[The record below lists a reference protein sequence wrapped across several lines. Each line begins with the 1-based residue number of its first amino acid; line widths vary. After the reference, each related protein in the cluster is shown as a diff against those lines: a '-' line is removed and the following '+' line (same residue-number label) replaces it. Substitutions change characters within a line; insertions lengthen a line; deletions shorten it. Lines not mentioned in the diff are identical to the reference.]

1 MIDNIQK
8 TERRRFPRRQTNLA
22 ATVIIAGT
30 PPIACTVRNISDGGA
45 LIVFENPVC
54 VPYSF
59 IVHIEGIGKPFGCE
73 VRHHFGARVGVEFVD
88 MMRVSPVATEMYGGE
103 IGNWIEVEPPLPF
116 G

>member
-1 MIDNIQK
+1 MTDNIQR
-8 TERRRFPRRQTNLA
+8 TEQRRFARRETNLA
-22 ATVIIAGT
+22 ATVIIADT
-30 PPIACTVRNISDGGA
+30 PPIACTIRNISDGGA

-59 IVHIEGIGKPFGCE
+59 ILYIDGMGKPFGCE

-88 MMRVSPVATEMYGGE
+88 LMRVSPAASATYGGE
-103 IGNWIEVEPPLPF
+103 IGNWIETEPPLSF